1 LAQQKNQQ
9 ALPSPDFPCLSDN
22 LDGLLAAPKTG
33 RLEYA
38 DTRSSGLALRTTAAG
53 VKSWSFR
60 FRDPVSGKPARFSI
74 GQYPEVSLAGARERA
89 DELRRAVA
97 KGENPIERKRH
108 ERSQA
113 PRKTFQ
119 YLAGR
124 YMTEHA
130 RRFKRSANE
139 DDRRLKLHIL
149 PKWGRR
155 NYEKISR
162 GDVIELIEELIAAGT
177 PSLANSVHALV
188 SSMFT
193 FALDNGLV
201 HGSPCARLKKRAAE
215 NIGRRVLKDAE
226 IRLFWPKVL
235 HAPVSRRVGLA
246 LRLALLTG
254 ARAGEIAGLRRA
266 ELAHLDK
273 PGAAEWVIPVE
284 RSKNGRAHLIP
295 LPPLAVDTIR
305 AAIDLITDDD
315 EFVFP
320 SPSAEG
326 PITGHALAVAMKRF
340 ALKLVGDA
348 TAVKSWQTEPPTPHD
363 LRRTFATRLS
373 ALGIPK
379 EDRDACMNHA
389 RSDVGSRH
397 YDLYE
402 RGAEKLR
409 ALTLWDQTLRA
420 LLSNQESAVIPLK
433 KAAG

>member
-1 LAQQKNQQ
+1 VRKILTD
-9 ALPSPDFPCLSDN
+9 ALIRALTAS
-22 LDGLLAAPKTG
+22 GTG

-38 DTRSSGLALRTTAAG
+38 DTRSSGLALRVTAAG
-53 VKSWSFR
+53 AKSWSFR
-60 FRDPVSGKPARFSI
+60 FRDPVSGKPARFSV
-74 GQYPEVSLAGARERA
+74 GPYPEVSLADARERA
-89 DELRRAVA
+89 DQLRRAVA
-97 KGENPIERKRH
+97 NGENPIERKRH
-108 ERSQA
+108 ERSEA
-113 PRKTFQ
+113 PKKTFQ
-119 YLAGR
+119 YLADR

-130 RRFKRSANE
+130 RRFKRSADE

-215 NIGRRVLKDAE
+215 NIGRRVLTDAE
-226 IRLFWPKVL
+226 IRLFWPKVP
-235 HAPVSRRVGLA
+235 HPPVSRRVGLA

-254 ARAGEIAGLRRA
+254 ARAGEIAGMRRT
-266 ELAHLDK
+266 ELAHLEK
-273 PGAAEWVIPVE
+273 PGAAEWVIPAE
-284 RSKNGRAHLIP
+284 RSKNGRAHVIP
-295 LPPLAVDTIR
+295 LGSLAVDTIL
-305 AAIDLITDDD
+305 AAIELISDDD

-340 ALKLVGDA
+340 ALKLVGDP
-348 TAVKSWQTEPPTPHD
+348 TAVKSWKAEPPTPHD

-373 ALGIPK
+373 ALGVPK
-379 EDRDACMNHA
+379 EDRDACMNHV
-389 RSDVGSRH
+389 RSDVGSKH

-402 RGAEKLR
+402 RRAEKQR
-409 ALTLWDQTLRA
+409 AVTLWDDALVA
-420 LLSNQESAVIPLK
+420 LLSTSGAEIVPIW
-433 KAAG
+433 KAGGGRV

>member
-1 LAQQKNQQ
+1 MRKILTD
-9 ALPSPDFPCLSDN
+9 ALIRALT
-22 LDGLLAAPKTG
+22 APNTG
-33 RLEYA
+33 RLEYT
-38 DTRSSGLALRTTAAG
+38 DTRSGGLALRVTAGG

-60 FRDPVSGKPARFSI
+60 FRDPLSGKPARFSI
-74 GQYPEVSLAGARERA
+74 GQYPEVSLADARIRA
-89 DELRRAVA
+89 DELRRGVA
-97 KGENPIERKRH
+97 KGENPTERKRQ
-108 ERSQA
+108 ERSEA

-119 YLAGR
+119 YLADR
-124 YMTEHA
+124 YLTEHA
-130 RRFKRSANE
+130 RRFKRSADE

-149 PKWGRR
+149 PKWGGR

-162 GDVIELIEELIAAGT
+162 GDVIELIEGLISAGT

-215 NIGRRVLKDAE
+215 NIGRRVLTDAE
-226 IRLFWPKVL
+226 LRLFWPKVV

-254 ARAGEIAGLRRA
+254 ARAGEVAGLRRA
-266 ELAHLDK
+266 ELANLDK
-273 PGAAEWVIPVE
+273 PGAEWVIPVE
-284 RSKNGRAHLIP
+284 RTKNGRAHLIP
-295 LPPLAVDTIR
+295 LPSLAVTTIQ
-305 AAIDLITDDD
+305 AAVDLITEDE
-315 EFVFP
+315 EFVFA

-340 ALKLVGDA
+340 AIKLAGNDA
-348 TAVKSWQTEPPTPHD
+348 AVKSWQAEPPTPHD

-373 ALGIPK
+373 ALGVPK
-379 EDRDACMNHA
+379 EDRDACINHA

-402 RGAEKLR
+402 RRLEKLR
-409 ALTLWDQTLRA
+409 ALTLWNDA
-420 LLSNQESAVIPLK
+420 LAAVLNNVGAELVSLK
-433 KAAG
+433 IAAGELRR

>member
-1 LAQQKNQQ
+1 LNLRKILTN
-9 ALPSPDFPCLSDN
+9 ALIRALT
-22 LDGLLAAPKTG
+22 APGSG

-38 DTRSSGLALRTTAAG
+38 DTRSSGLTLRITAAS

-74 GQYPEVSLAGARERA
+74 GQYPEVSLADARERA

-108 ERSQA
+108 DRAEA
-113 PRKTFQ
+113 PKKAFQ
-119 YLAGR
+119 YLADR

-130 RRFKRSANE
+130 RRFKRSADE

-149 PKWGRR
+149 PKWGTR

-188 SSMFT
+188 SSIFT

-215 NIGRRVLKDAE
+215 NVGRRVLTDAE

-254 ARAGEIAGLRRA
+254 ARAGEIAGLHRA

-273 PGAAEWVIPVE
+273 PGAAEWVIPAE
-284 RSKNGRAHLIP
+284 RSKNGRTHLIP
-295 LPPLAVDTIR
+295 LPPLAVVMIL
-305 AAIDLITDDD
+305 AAIDLITDND

-320 SPSAEG
+320 SPSADG
-326 PITGHALAVAMKRF
+326 AITGHALAVAMRRF
-340 ALKLVGDA
+340 AVKLAGDA
-348 TAVKSWQTEPPTPHD
+348 TAVKSWQAEPPTPHD

-373 ALGIPK
+373 ALGVPR
-379 EDRDACMNHA
+379 EDRDACMNHT
-389 RSDVGSRH
+389 RSDVGSKH

-402 RGAEKLR
+402 RRAEKLR
-409 ALTLWDQTLRA
+409 ALTLWNDA
-420 LLSNQESAVIPLK
+420 LAAILNNVGAEVVPLK
-433 KAAG
+433 KASGDRRK

>member
-1 LAQQKNQQ
+1 VRKILTD
-9 ALPSPDFPCLSDN
+9 ALIRALT
-22 LDGLLAAPKTG
+22 APGTD

-38 DTRSSGLALRTTAAG
+38 DTRSGGLALRVTPAG

-74 GQYPEVSLAGARERA
+74 GQYPEVSLADARKRA

-108 ERSQA
+108 QRAEA
-113 PRKTFQ
+113 PRKTFR
-119 YLAGR
+119 YLAER

-130 RRFKRSANE
+130 RRFKRSADE
-139 DDRRLKLHIL
+139 DERRLKLHIL
-149 PKWGRR
+149 PKWGSR
-155 NYEKISR
+155 NYETISR

-177 PSLANSVHALV
+177 PSLANAVHSLI

-193 FALDNGLV
+193 FALDNGLA
-201 HGSPCARLKKRAAE
+201 HGSPCARLKKRVAE
-215 NIGRRVLKDAE
+215 NVGRRVLTDAE

-254 ARAGEIAGLRRA
+254 ARAGEIAGLRRT
-266 ELAHLDK
+266 ELPHLDT

-305 AAIDLITDDD
+305 AAIELNTNG
-315 EFVFP
+315 EELVFP

-340 ALKLVGDA
+340 GLKLAGEA
-348 TAVKSWQTEPPTPHD
+348 AAMQSWKAEPPTPHD

-373 ALGIPK
+373 ALGVPK

-389 RSDVGSRH
+389 RSDVGSKH

-402 RGAEKLR
+402 RRIEKLR
-409 ALTLWDQTLRA
+409 ALTLWSDALLA
-420 LLSNQESAVIPLK
+420 LLSN
-433 KAAG
+433 AGTEVVPIRRAGGGHD